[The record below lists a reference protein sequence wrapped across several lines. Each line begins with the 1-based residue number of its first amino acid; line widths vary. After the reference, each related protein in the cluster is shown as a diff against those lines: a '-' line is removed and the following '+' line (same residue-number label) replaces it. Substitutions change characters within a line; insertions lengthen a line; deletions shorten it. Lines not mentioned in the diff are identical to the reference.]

1 MHTFIHQSQFIE
13 FISIWDT
20 LYIPKTVTTEV
31 ASMRYKCFIA
41 RYNVYTV
48 IIESLSFQECDYK
61 IEMYSIVPN
70 PYDYVHSM
78 IRWNPFLKFAART
91 VNEVLGVG

>member
-1 MHTFIHQSQFIE
+1 M
-13 FISIWDT
+13 
-20 LYIPKTVTTEV
+20 K
-31 ASMRYKCFIA
+31 YKCFIA

-70 PYDYVHSM
+70 PYDYVHNIVYGKMKSFSQ
-78 IRWNPFLKFAART
+78 IYS
-91 VNEVLGVG
+91 EDSE